1 MPLRNAPLKL
11 SRMQR
16 SRPATLSNEETRS
29 VLGIIAWRNRTCVG
43 GCARVPGVL
52 PKVADAPQNKRRW
65 PYMKLLRC
73 MAVLLLV
80 AGCSNSSSTSDSNSS
95 TVHAQSGFSN
105 ASVNGSYGWQFSGRI
120 GTAGAVTASVLGTG
134 TLVANGGVCNGG
146 CSAT

>member
-1 MPLRNAPLKL
+1 
-11 SRMQR
+11 
-16 SRPATLSNEETRS
+16 
-29 VLGIIAWRNRTCVG
+29 
-43 GCARVPGVL
+43 
-52 PKVADAPQNKRRW
+52 
-65 PYMKLLRC
+65 MKLLRC

-134 TLVANGGVCNGG
+134 TLVANGGVFNGG
-146 CSAT
+146 FSETTWSTSATVQSRCALELSLAAIASVRMGPAQVQSIL